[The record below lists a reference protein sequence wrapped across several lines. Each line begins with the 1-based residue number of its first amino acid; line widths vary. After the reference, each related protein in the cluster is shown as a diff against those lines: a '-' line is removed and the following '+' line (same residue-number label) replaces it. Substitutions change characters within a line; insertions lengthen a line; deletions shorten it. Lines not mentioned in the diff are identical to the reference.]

1 MKKMFSLLMVL
12 AMVCVSAAYAQ
23 EASVA
28 PQEASVVPK
37 EKEWKISL
45 TLTYANKY
53 VTDAYVVT
61 DGDMLFPDLTV
72 SYKGFFAE
80 IWGAMDLNNK
90 NYNNNP
96 GDFGNVRRGN
106 FEEVDFIF
114 GYDYTFEDLAA
125 INSLSIHAQWA
136 YYKYPQRLGT
146 WDEDGKFRRAS
157 DGTTQKITIDATT
170 GLFLN
175 PGVKLDWAYEERCW
189 LLTFHAAHSLPLAMI
204 SEKLTFDNGAE
215 LLVGNRKFGYNGDC
229 DNPKSFAFCTFVWTT
244 GLNFACCDNVS
255 FGPFAKM
262 IFHLDNRVREQAA
275 IDGNAHKFE
284 SVFGAQVSANF

>member
-12 AMVCVSAAYAQ
+12 AMVCVRAAYAQ
-23 EASVA
+23 EASV
-28 PQEASVVPK
+28 VPE
-37 EKEWKISL
+37 EKEWSVSL
-45 TLTYANKY
+45 QLKYANKY
-53 VTDAYVVT
+53 MTDGIVLT

-90 NYNNNP
+90 NYSNNP
-96 GDFGNVRRGN
+96 GDFGNVRKGN

-136 YYKYPQRLGT
+136 YYKYPQRFGT
-146 WDEDGKFRRAS
+146 WDEDGKFRRMS
-157 DGTTQKITIDATT
+157 DYTTQKISIDVTT

-175 PGVKLDWAYEERCW
+175 PGVNLDWAYEEKAW

-204 SEKLTFDNGAE
+204 SEKLTFDNRVE
-215 LLVGNRKFGYNGDC
+215 LLAGNRKALISGRKGIA
-229 DNPKSFAFCTFVWTT
+229 SFIWTPSI
-244 GLNFACCDNVS
+244 NFACCDNVS
-255 FGPFAKM
+255 FGPFAKL
-262 IFHLDNRVREQAA
+262 IWHLDNCVREVAA
-275 IDGNAHKFE
+275 DDPSNHKFE
-284 SVFGAQVSANF
+284 TVLGAQITASF

>member
-12 AMVCVSAAYAQ
+12 AMVCVSAAYA
-23 EASVA
+23 E
-28 PQEASVVPK
+28 EASVVPE
-37 EKEWKISL
+37 EKDWSVSL
-45 TLTYANKY
+45 TLKYANKY
-53 VTDAYVVT
+53 MSDDVVCT

-96 GDFGNVRRGN
+96 NDFGNVRKGN

-114 GYDYTFEDLAA
+114 GYDYTFEDLEA

-136 YYKYPQRLGT
+136 YYKYPQRFGT

-157 DGTTQKITIDATT
+157 DGTTQKISIDATT

-175 PGVKLDWAYEERCW
+175 PGVNLDWAYEERCW
-189 LLTFHAAHSLPLAMI
+189 LLTFHVNHSLPLATI
-204 SEKLTFDNGAE
+204 SEKLTFDNRAD
-215 LLVGNRKFGYNGDC
+215 LLIGNRNFGFIEN
-229 DNPKSFAFCTFVWTT
+229 KTAAVSSLIWTT
-244 GLNFACCDNVS
+244 GLNFACCENVS

-262 IFHLDNRVREQAA
+262 VVRLDNRARENAA
-275 IDGNAHKFE
+275 AEGNNHKFE
-284 SVFGAQVSANF
+284 TVLGAQISASF

>member
-12 AMVCVSAAYAQ
+12 AMVCVSAAYA
-23 EASVA
+23 E
-28 PQEASVVPK
+28 EASVVP
-37 EKEWKISL
+37 EKKDWSINLS
-45 TLTYANKY
+45 LTYANKY
-53 VTDAYVVT
+53 MTDGIVWT

-96 GDFGNVRRGN
+96 GDFGNVRKGN

-114 GYDYTFEDLAA
+114 GYDYTFEDLEA

-136 YYKYPQRLGT
+136 YYKYPQRFGT
-146 WDEDGKFRRAS
+146 WDEDGKFRRMS

-175 PGVKLDWAYEERCW
+175 PGVKLDWAYEERTW
-189 LLTFHAAHSLPLAMI
+189 LLTFHGSHSLPLAMI
-204 SEKLTFDNGAE
+204 SEKLTFDNTAE
-215 LLVGNRKFGYNGDC
+215 LLVGNRNFGFNAS
-229 DNPKSFAFCTFVWTT
+229 DNPKSVAICSLVWTT

-262 IFHLDNRVREQAA
+262 VWHLDNRAREAA
-275 IDGNAHKFE
+275 ADDGNNHKFE
-284 SVFGAQVSANF
+284 TLLGAQISASF